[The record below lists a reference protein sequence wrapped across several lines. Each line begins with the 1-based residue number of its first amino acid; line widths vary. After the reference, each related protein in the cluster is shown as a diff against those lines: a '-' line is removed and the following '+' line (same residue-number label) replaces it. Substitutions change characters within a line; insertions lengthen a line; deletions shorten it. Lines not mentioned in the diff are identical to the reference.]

1 MGLVFSVIRMSLKG
15 MKKALHTAYCSR
27 QKFLSAARRLIHG
40 SFRRCSG
47 PGGIPSAD
55 RGTVKDDVRMLSQH
69 ARMSSPSEGDL
80 SSGFSLPECN
90 CIIQETLCKAK
101 RCIFCRGQ
109 ESGCHREPFIQA
121 RFRFYA
127 DEKGTFW
134 IIQQGCSF
142 YVDFLTKQ
150 ECNESQKERRKD
162 PARRADRTGAVSSA
176 ILCFSRKGTAMDLQ
190 PHLR

>member
-1 MGLVFSVIRMSLKG
+1 M
-15 MKKALHTAYCSR
+15 
-27 QKFLSAARRLIHG
+27 
-40 SFRRCSG
+40 
-47 PGGIPSAD
+47 
-55 RGTVKDDVRMLSQH
+55 KDDDRMLSQH

-121 RFRFYA
+121 RFRFHT
-127 DEKGTFW
+127 DEEGTFW
-134 IIQQGCSF
+134 IIQQGCIF
-142 YVDFLTKQ
+142 HVDFLTKQ

-162 PARRADRTGAVSSA
+162 TAWRADGTEEVSSA
-176 ILCFSRKGTAMDLQ
+176 ILCFFRKEKTMDSQ
-190 PHLR
+190 PHLG